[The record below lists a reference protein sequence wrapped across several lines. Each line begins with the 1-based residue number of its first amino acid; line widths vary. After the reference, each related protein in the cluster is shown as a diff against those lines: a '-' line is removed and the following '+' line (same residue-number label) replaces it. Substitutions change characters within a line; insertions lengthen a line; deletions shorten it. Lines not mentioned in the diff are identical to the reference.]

1 MLPEIVLLVCA
12 EIQKMLREDELVKQE
27 NETIVVTK
35 PQFSKLIL
43 ACRKKWITGWSKE
56 YREMDECKLVDAVKN
71 YMMEWMLIREN
82 EDMVIF
88 LPAVGKQVGFYPDD
102 FEGAGKIE

>member
-1 MLPEIVLLVCA
+1 
-12 EIQKMLREDELVKQE
+12 
-27 NETIVVTK
+27 
-35 PQFSKLIL
+35 
-43 ACRKKWITGWSKE
+43 
-56 YREMDECKLVDAVKN
+56 MDECKLVDAVKN